1 MKVKS
6 GQRYF
11 KSMHMS
17 GTGKLPLVP
26 EADVVL
32 VHFAAEPPISPVFP
46 LQISL
51 PKASGFKSF
60 VLVPYKSKLLNP
72 RVPMLCL

>member
-32 VHFAAEPPISPVFP
+32 VHFAAELPISPVF
-46 LQISL
+46 L
-51 PKASGFKSF
+51 PKFLF
-60 VLVPYKSKLLNP
+60 LNP
-72 RVPMLCL
+72 LALNLLF